1 MFHEVIGVQIKSII
15 SNHACFNIKNLTLY
29 KNINYLLTNY
39 DISKTLCS
47 GTTINIKQTFRN
59 LQENV
64 ITLILIYYQDGI
76 NDVKMGCRIAVVNP
90 QFW

>member
-47 GTTINIKQTFRN
+47 GTTINIKQTFAGKRN
-59 LQENV
+59 YFNTYL
-64 ITLILIYYQDGI
+64 LSRWY
-76 NDVKMGCRIAVVNP
+76 
-90 QFW
+90 